1 MNALIID
8 SHPLFQKAI
17 SKSITE
23 LRQDV
28 FIETRFEAIHSNDI
42 SWDLVIFG
50 INGDQDKSYSFLK
63 CFMQRA
69 VKYPV
74 VVMINESG
82 FNEYSQLLDLGVR
95 DIIPKVACEYD
106 FVDALKKY
114 THPNRVD
121 TNEHCLIFKE
131 IEKKYWQRE
140 KQIKYLRLTSRQLE
154 VLNLLKYRYNIE
166 EISEKLSISVSTV
179 KSHINKIYSALDV
192 STRRLCVEKCYNLGL
207 FFSSEEIAEKSY
219 E

>member
-8 SHPLFQKAI
+8 SHPLFQKAL

-28 FIETRFEAIHSNDI
+28 FIETRFDAIHSHEK

-50 INGDQDKSYSFLK
+50 INGDQDKTYAVLK
-63 CFMQRA
+63 GFMQRA
-69 VKYPV
+69 TDYPV

-82 FNEYSQLLDLGVR
+82 FNEYSQLLDIGVKE
-95 DIIPKVACEYD
+95 IIPKIACEYD
-106 FVDALKKY
+106 FVDAVKKY
-114 THPNRVD
+114 IQPNRVTAD
-121 TNEHCLIFKE
+121 ENCLIFTE
-131 IEKKYWQRE
+131 LKKRHRRRE
-140 KQIKYLRLTSRQLE
+140 NLLEYLRLTNRQLE
-154 VLNLLKYRYNIE
+154 VLNLLKYRYNID
-166 EISEKLSISVSTV
+166 EISEKLNISASTV

-192 STRRLCVEKCYNLGL
+192 KTRRLCIEKCYELGL
-207 FFSSEEIAEKSY
+207 FFHSKEIAEKSY